1 MHFLILLLL
10 ALAVFLYFTLK
21 LLRKPESRRYLI
33 LLLIVD
39 TWLTIVLVYLLYSA
53 LFDIT

>member
-10 ALAVFLYFTLK
+10 ALSIFLYFTFK
-21 LLRKPESRRYLI
+21 LLRRPEYRRYLI

-39 TWLTIVLVYLLYSA
+39 TWLAIVLIYLLYSA
-53 LFDIT
+53 VYDSV